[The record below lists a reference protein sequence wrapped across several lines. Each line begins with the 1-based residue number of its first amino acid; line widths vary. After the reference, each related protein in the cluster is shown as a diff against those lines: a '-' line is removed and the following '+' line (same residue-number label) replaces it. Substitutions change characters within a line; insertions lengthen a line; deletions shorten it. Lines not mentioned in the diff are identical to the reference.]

1 MSAYNTLLV
10 QLSDTTNITRTKEKT
25 VQQQSINM
33 LIVLNLNMEHP
44 FDRCSQ
50 KLLVPPDLK
59 KKPSDFQTEGSLEPS
74 VLNPIGNTAPGS

>member
-1 MSAYNTLLV
+1 MFLLTISFMSAYNTLLV
-10 QLSDTTNITRTKEKT
+10 QFSDTTNITRTKEKT

-59 KKPSDFQTEGSLEPS
+59 K
-74 VLNPIGNTAPGS
+74 NPQIFRQRVPWNPQF

>member
-1 MSAYNTLLV
+1 
-10 QLSDTTNITRTKEKT
+10 
-25 VQQQSINM
+25 
-33 LIVLNLNMEHP
+33 MEHP

-74 VLNPIGNTAPGS
+74 VLNPIGNTAPGSWSCISTLVRFAVDAVRRPCTAPEK